1 MDQKLLSKMEYLQRY
16 EKSLRRLKRSE
27 EQIRQLRCS
36 CMGSVIKLD
45 GMPHAHSSIDLSDY
59 AARLDAEE
67 RKHDAL
73 VIENLN
79 VCQEIYDVIEQMD
92 NETEKDVLTYR
103 YICLFGWGTIC
114 EKIGKS
120 QKQVK
125 RIHCQGL
132 KNIKIG
138 STTGQQT

>member
-1 MDQKLLSKMEYLQRY
+1 MNQETLSKIKYLQRY
-16 EKSLRRLKRSE
+16 EKSLRKLKRSE
-27 EQIRQLRCS
+27 EQLQQLRCS
-36 CMGSVIKLD
+36 CKGSAIKLD
-45 GMPHAHSSIDLSDY
+45 GMPHAHNNTDLSDY

-67 RKHDAL
+67 RKHDDL

-79 VCQEIYDVIEQMD
+79 VWEEIHAVIEQMD

-132 KNIKIG
+132 KNIKIEPG
-138 STTGQQT
+138 RGQQT